1 MMKVLPF
8 LFIRDSFLIYPL
20 SITQKSPAFHVH

>member
-20 SITQKSPAFHVH
+20 SITQKFPAYYFH